1 MNAQVEWTLMLVV
14 AVGITLY
21 GLYTVYNLSNALG
34 DYLRS

>member
-1 MNAQVEWTLMLVV
+1 MGLTAEWALLLVV
-14 AVGITLY
+14 SAVVVLY

>member
-1 MNAQVEWTLMLVV
+1 MNLSWYLILAVSV
-14 AVGITLY
+14 AVLLY